1 MKINVMQKVEV
12 DIPKSVQPLFKNSN
26 TLLTLPQYEEIR
38 SIRNI
43 IMGIADDYNLNALVD
58 YRILSESYWLIWA
71 YKNKA
76 FVNSLNYFKILK
88 KLQTMLEK
96 LVSKI

>member
-12 DIPKSVQPLFKNSN
+12 DIPKSVQALFENSN

-43 IMGIADDYNLNALVD
+43 IMGIADDHNLNNLVD

-71 YKNKA
+71 YKNKV
-76 FVNSLNYFKILK
+76 FVNYLNYFKLLQELQAIL
-88 KLQTMLEK
+88 EN

>member
-12 DIPKSVQPLFKNSN
+12 DIPKSVQALFENSN

-43 IMGIADDYNLNALVD
+43 IIGIADDYNLNALVD

-71 YKNKA
+71 YKNKVL
-76 FVNSLNYFKILK
+76 VNYLNYFKLLQELQAIL
-88 KLQTMLEK
+88 EN

>member
-12 DIPKSVQPLFKNSN
+12 DIPKSVQPLFENSN

-43 IMGIADDYNLNALVD
+43 IMGIADDHNLNNLVD
-58 YRILSESYWLIWA
+58 YRILSEYYWLIWA